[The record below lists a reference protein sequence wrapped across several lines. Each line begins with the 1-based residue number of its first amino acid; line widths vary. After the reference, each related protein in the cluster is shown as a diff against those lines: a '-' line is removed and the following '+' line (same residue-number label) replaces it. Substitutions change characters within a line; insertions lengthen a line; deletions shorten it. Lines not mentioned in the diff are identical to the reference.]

1 MARNM
6 DLSSALLPAI
16 PVTLR
21 IKSHSDKSVIV
32 DLSGPSCACPDW
44 RGARHQLPRGSLS
57 RCCKHVL
64 DAFGQVRPADGW
76 PGWLGAFFEYG
87 WKPHPAKRWFVLPD
101 GPHFILASVGG
112 NDWSDVFA
120 MDGDQYHRFGFNVV
134 ERRWSYGRSPSTS
147 GDIERAILKDAGTGD
162 TPETGGSGLLARLFR
177 RS

>member
-1 MARNM
+1 
-6 DLSSALLPAI
+6 
-16 PVTLR
+16 
-21 IKSHSDKSVIV
+21 
-32 DLSGPSCACPDW
+32 
-44 RGARHQLPRGSLS
+44 
-57 RCCKHVL
+57 
-64 DAFGQVRPADGW
+64 VRPADGW